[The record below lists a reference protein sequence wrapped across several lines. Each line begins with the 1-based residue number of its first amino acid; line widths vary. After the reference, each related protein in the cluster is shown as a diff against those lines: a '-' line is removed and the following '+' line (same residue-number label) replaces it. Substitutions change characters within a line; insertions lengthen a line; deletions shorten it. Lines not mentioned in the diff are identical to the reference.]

1 MSSYLVTKART
12 HSVRNLGFA
21 QYAVTS
27 GSSGKVYDVDFSDK
41 AAPSCNCTWGSI
53 HRAPYDPRCSHVL
66 AVDAHRQRGAG
77 WLGRHAAAVA
87 AGTTTLTVTASREAI
102 ARLVSVV
109 MEYGLECKIT
119 YNGGNQ

>member
-1 MSSYLVTKART
+1 MSSHLVASART

-53 HRAPYDPRCSHVL
+53 HRAPYEPRCSHVL
-66 AVDAHRQRGAG
+66 AVDAHRQRDDKLPNHVERTPVSTA
-77 WLGRHAAAVA
+77 
-87 AGTTTLTVTASREAI
+87 TLTVTASREAI
-102 ARLVSVV
+102 ARLVSVM

-119 YNGGNQ
+119 YDGGNQ

>member
-1 MSSYLVTKART
+1 MSSHLVASART

-53 HRAPYDPRCSHVL
+53 HRAPYEPRCSHVL
-66 AVDAHRQRGAG
+66 AVDAHRQRDAK
-77 WLGRHAAAVA
+77 LPNHVERTPVSTA
-87 AGTTTLTVTASREAI
+87 TLTVTASREAI
-102 ARLVSVV
+102 ARLVSVM

-119 YNGGNQ
+119 YDGGNQ